1 MLHIRLGNVLS
12 GGEEA
17 AERNDIQPLSLR
29 DLDSS
34 RSTREY
40 FKCCVGGKNP

>member
-17 AERNDIQPLSLR
+17 AERTNIQPLSLR
-29 DLDSS
+29 DLGS
-34 RSTREY
+34 REY
-40 FKCCVGGKNP
+40 FKFCVRGKNP